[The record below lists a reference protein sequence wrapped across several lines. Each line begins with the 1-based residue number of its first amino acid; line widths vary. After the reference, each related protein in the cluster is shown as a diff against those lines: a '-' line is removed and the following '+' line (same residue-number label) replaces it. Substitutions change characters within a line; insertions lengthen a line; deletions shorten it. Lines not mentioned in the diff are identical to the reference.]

1 MNRNAITLHIKNMVC
16 NRCVR
21 VVKEELQ
28 KLGVDVLSVT
38 LGEAVV
44 AEKSGGP
51 DREVIR
57 KKLLENGFDLVD
69 DKRAKTIEKIKNVII
84 ALVHHNED
92 EEEMTGNYSDYIAN
106 AVNADYHYLS
116 NLFSSIEGITIEK
129 YIIQQKIERVKE
141 LLKYDELTL
150 SEIAYKMG
158 YSSVAHLSNQFKKV
172 TGLSASEY
180 KRLKDQERKPLDE
193 IGKS

>member
-1 MNRNAITLHIKNMVC
+1 MSDQTTVLHIKNMVC

-28 KLGVDVLSVT
+28 KLGVEVQNVT
-38 LGEAVV
+38 LGEAVII
-44 AEKSGGP
+44 EKSGNP
-51 DREVIR
+51 DRESIR
-57 KKLLENGFDLVD
+57 KKLIENGFDLVD
-69 DKRAKTIEKIKNVII
+69 DKRSKTIEKIKNAII

-92 EEEMTGNYSDYIAN
+92 KEEMTGNYSDYIVQ

-180 KRLKDQERKPLDE
+180 KRLKEQERKPLDE
-193 IGKS
+193 VGKQ